1 MRFKNAHAGHT
12 VCAVRPPAGG
22 LLPASR
28 QSLLEAMEQHGAHAF
43 IGAPI
48 EGDPDMGVD
57 TCDFASGVEGGRRCK
72 GATRCSRCELMRCAH
87 LGLRDSVVLLPCVPI
102 FPVDSMVK
110 MRNLVTVL
118 ETAGVIALRED
129 GREIA
134 REELAKST
142 AKIECRQLRGELA
155 TAKAR
160 IERALLLRRWRC
172 CH

>member
-1 MRFKNAHAGHT
+1 
-12 VCAVRPPAGG
+12 
-22 LLPASR
+22 
-28 QSLLEAMEQHGAHAF
+28 
-43 IGAPI
+43 
-48 EGDPDMGVD
+48 MGVD

-142 AKIECRQLRGELA
+142 AKIERRQLRGELA

>member
-1 MRFKNAHAGHT
+1 
-12 VCAVRPPAGG
+12 
-22 LLPASR
+22 
-28 QSLLEAMEQHGAHAF
+28 MEQHGAHAF

-48 EGDPDMGVD
+48 EGDPNMGVD

-142 AKIECRQLRGELA
+142 AKIERRRLRGELA
-155 TAKAR
+155 KAKAR
-160 IERALLLRRWRC
+160 IERALLLRGCRC
-172 CH
+172 CQ